1 MVKNLKNELNMTKME
16 LSRITNVEPE
26 ELRLPDKKERLL
38 EKLEQQ
44 EKKFK
49 LKSTEMELR

>member
-38 EKLEQQ
+38 EKLEQ
-44 EKKFK
+44 
-49 LKSTEMELR
+49 